1 MLKKETSS
9 NLLAATSGGSGGGIT
24 STTSSTT
31 PAVASITNAVQSAM
45 SNPNAAN
52 LSNMSKPFDSIDIEC
67 VFTECIQAL
76 RPAFKFANSY
86 AEACE
91 RVVRMEDEIKE
102 SLMKAVPNFE
112 QLVSSAAS
120 GGPADAAA
128 MAAAADSAGLGT
140 IREDEE
146 DETNCRD
153 FIFTYFSFSINL

>member
-9 NLLAATSGGSGGGIT
+9 NLLAASSGGSGSIT
-24 STTSSTT
+24 STASSAT

-91 RVVRMEDEIKE
+91 RVVRMEEEIKE

-146 DETNCRD
+146 DETNCRK
-153 FIFTYFSFSINL
+153 